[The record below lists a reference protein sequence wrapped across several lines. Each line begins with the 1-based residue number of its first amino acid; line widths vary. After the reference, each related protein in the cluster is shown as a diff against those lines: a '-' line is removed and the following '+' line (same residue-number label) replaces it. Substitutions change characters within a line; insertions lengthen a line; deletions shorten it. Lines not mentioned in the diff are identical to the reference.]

1 VDSTR
6 VAAGQ
11 NEENGDLWQ
20 GHKHSGLVFPW
31 MTLLAAATP
40 SPILKMVRSALVKDK
55 VVRVCRLSESV
66 VMIERPR
73 RFSTRL
79 RGMGSSCKR

>member
-1 VDSTR
+1 
-6 VAAGQ
+6 
-11 NEENGDLWQ
+11 
-20 GHKHSGLVFPW
+20 

-40 SPILKMVRSALVKDK
+40 SPILKMVRSALVKGK

-73 RFSTRL
+73 KVLRQVVEFSTRL
-79 RGMGSSCKR
+79 RGMGRVVRDALYVRF